1 MHQYRYRVSVPI
13 LRLSTLLVLV
23 KNVPIQQHRYHLQIQ
38 EQILEPIVVH
48 RSRSLPTLA
57 LDCCSRSGRIV
68 FDLMKEIKIIFE
80 YMYEKKT
87 FNKLERMFKIQRSER
102 LLDKRT
108 RKYVT

>member
-1 MHQYRYRVSVPI
+1 MHQYRYRVSVPV

-23 KNVPIQQHRYHLQIQ
+23 KNVPIQQHRYHLQIL
-38 EQILEPIVVH
+38 EQIVVH

-57 LDCCSRSGRIV
+57 LDCCSGSGRIV

-87 FNKLERMFKIQRSER
+87 FNKLERMFKIQRSKR
-102 LLDKRT
+102 LLDERT

>member
-13 LRLSTLLVLV
+13 LRLSALLVLV

-38 EQILEPIVVH
+38 EQVLEQIVVH
-48 RSRSLPTLA
+48 RSRTLPTLA
-57 LDCCSRSGRIV
+57 LDCCSGSGRIV
-68 FDLMKEIKIIFE
+68 FDLMKEIKIFE

-87 FNKLERMFKIQRSER
+87 FNKLERTFKIQRSER
-102 LLDKRT
+102 LLDERT